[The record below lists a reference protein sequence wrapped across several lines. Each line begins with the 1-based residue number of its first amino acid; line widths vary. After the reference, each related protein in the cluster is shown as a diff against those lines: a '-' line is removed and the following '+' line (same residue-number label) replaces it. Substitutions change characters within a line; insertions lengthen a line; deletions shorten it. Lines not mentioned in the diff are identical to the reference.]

1 MLLNYKNL
9 QFKQFINDIAINLQF
24 SRNFASMEY
33 IRRRCNLMVDFSK
46 FTFNKKILSKTNL
59 MATTNFV
66 SKLCS

>member
-46 FTFNKKILSKTNL
+46 LASNKKNIEKDYSIKLQPIL
-59 MATTNFV
+59 
-66 SKLCS
+66 

>member
-9 QFKQFINDIAINLQF
+9 QLKQFINDIAINLQF